1 MLKANSFVD
10 VLKHLVIMAAIVA
23 MLVAGFFYVYLPSTT
38 NHGESISVP
47 KITGMQLPDAEEY
60 LDDQNLLYFVNDSS
74 YSPDRKPF
82 EILTQDPAPG
92 AKVKE
97 GRKIYV
103 SVNMKNPPMIKMP
116 KLIDGSVK
124 NAELILKSYDLR
136 KGQITYVPDLQ
147 QNAVLKQFVNGR
159 EIKPGEMIPK
169 GSVVDLH
176 VGDGLG
182 NTEFEIPDVVGMPVD
197 EASVLL
203 VGQGLQIGN
212 IIYEPGSTEDPGTIV
227 RQRPFAEVGAKIRV
241 GELVDL
247 WVAGEEPVQ
256 VQGIE

>member
-1 MLKANSFVD
+1 MFKAKSF
-10 VLKHLVIMAAIVA
+10 LGVIMHLLIMGVIVA
-23 MLVAGFFYVYLPSTT
+23 ALILGFFYFYLPSTT

-47 KITGMQLPDAEEY
+47 KITGLQLADAEAVLEEQS
-60 LDDQNLLYFVNDSS
+60 LRYFINDST
-74 YSPDRKPF
+74 YRPDQKPF
-82 EILTQDPAPG
+82 EVLTQDPAPG
-92 AKVKE
+92 QKVKE
-97 GRKIYV
+97 NRKIYI

-136 KGQITYVPDLQ
+136 KGKITFVPDLQ
-147 QNAVLKQFVNGR
+147 QNAVLKQFVDGK
-159 EIKPGEMIPK
+159 EVKPGEMIPK

-182 NTEFEIPDVVGMPVD
+182 ETEFEMPKVVGMPVD

-212 IIYEPGSTEDPGTIV
+212 IFYVQGSGEPDGTV
-227 RQRPFAEVGAKIRV
+227 VKQRPYAEVGARIRV

-247 WVAGEEPVQ
+247 WVAGQEPVQ
-256 VQGIE
+256 GID

>member
-1 MLKANSFVD
+1 MGV
-10 VLKHLVIMAAIVA
+10 IVA
-23 MLVAGFFYVYLPSTT
+23 ALVLGFFYFYLPSTT

-47 KITGMQLPDAEEY
+47 KITGLQLQDAETLLEE
-60 LDDQNLLYFVNDSS
+60 QNLRYFINDST
-74 YSPDRKPF
+74 YKPDQKPF

-97 GRKIYV
+97 DRKIYI

-136 KGQITYVPDLQ
+136 KGKITYVPDLQ
-147 QNAVLKQFVNGR
+147 QNAVLKQFVNGK
-159 EIKPGEMIPK
+159 EVKPGDMVPK
-169 GSVVDLH
+169 GALVDLH

-182 NTEFEIPDVVGMPVD
+182 ETEFEMPSVVGMPVD

-212 IIYEPGSTEDPGTIV
+212 IIYVQGSQEPDGTV
-227 RQRPFAEVGAKIRV
+227 LKQRPFAEVGAKIRV

-247 WVAGEEPVQ
+247 WVAGNEP

>member
-1 MLKANSFVD
+1 MFKANSFLD
-10 VLKHLVIMAAIVA
+10 VVKHLLIMGAIVA
-23 MLVAGFFYVYLPSTT
+23 ALVLGFFYYYLPATT
-38 NHGESISVP
+38 NHGETISVP
-47 KITGMQLPDAEEY
+47 KITGMQLQDAEEL
-60 LDDQNLLYFVNDSS
+60 LDEQSLRYFINDST
-74 YSPDRKPF
+74 YKPDQKPF

-97 GRKIYV
+97 DRKIYI

-136 KGQITYVPDLQ
+136 KGKITYVPDLQ
-147 QNAVLKQFVNGR
+147 QNAVLKQFINGK
-159 EIKPGEMIPK
+159 EVKPGDMVPK
-169 GSVVDLH
+169 GSLVDLH

-182 NTEFEIPDVVGMPVD
+182 NTEFEMPSVIGMPVD

-212 IIYEPGSTEDPGTIV
+212 IIYVQGSDEPDGTV
-227 RQRPFAEVGAKIRV
+227 LKQRPFAEVGAKIRV

-247 WVAGEEPVQ
+247 WVAGQEP

>member
-1 MLKANSFVD
+1 MFKANSFLD
-10 VLKHLVIMAAIVA
+10 VVKHLLIMGVIVA
-23 MLVAGFFYVYLPSTT
+23 ALILGFFYYYLPSTT

-47 KITGMQLPDAEEY
+47 KITGMQLQDADALLEEQS
-60 LDDQNLLYFVNDSS
+60 LRYFINDST
-74 YSPDRKPF
+74 YKPDQKPF

-97 GRKIYV
+97 DRKIYI

-136 KGQITYVPDLQ
+136 KGKITYVPDLQ
-147 QNAVLKQFVNGR
+147 QNAVLKQFVGGR
-159 EIKPGEMIPK
+159 EVKPGEMVPK
-169 GSVVDLH
+169 GALVDLH

-182 NTEFEIPDVVGMPVD
+182 NTEFEMPSVVGMPVD

-212 IIYEPGSTEDPGTIV
+212 IIYVQGSDEPNGTV
-227 RQRPFAEVGAKIRV
+227 LKQRPFAEVGAKIRV

-247 WVAGEEPVQ
+247 WVAGQEPVQ
-256 VQGIE
+256 GID

>member
-1 MLKANSFVD
+1 MFKSNSFVD
-10 VLKHLVIMAAIVA
+10 VLKHLAVMAAIVA
-23 MLVAGFFYVYLPSTT
+23 VLIIGFFYVYLPATT

-47 KITGMQLPDAEEY
+47 KIEGMQLADAEE
-60 LDDQNLLYFVNDSS
+60 LLEDQNLRYYINDSS
-74 YSPDRKPF
+74 YKPGLKPF
-82 EILTQDPAPG
+82 QILTQDPAPG

-97 GRKIYV
+97 DRKIYI

-136 KGQITYVPDLQ
+136 KGKLTYVPDLQ
-147 QNAVLKQFVNGR
+147 QGAVLKQFVNGK
-159 EIKPGEMIPK
+159 EVKPGDMIPK
-169 GSVVDLH
+169 GSIVDLH

-182 NTEFEIPDVVGMPVD
+182 NSEFEMPNVVDMPVD

-212 IIYEPGSTEDPGTIV
+212 IIYVQGSDKKDGTV
-227 RQRPFAEVGAKIRV
+227 LKQRPFAEVGAKIRV
-241 GELVDL
+241 GEMVDL
-247 WVAGEEPVQ
+247 WVAGHEPI
-256 VQGIE
+256 QGIE

>member
-1 MLKANSFVD
+1 M
-10 VLKHLVIMAAIVA
+10 
-23 MLVAGFFYVYLPSTT
+23 
-38 NHGESISVP
+38 P
-47 KITGMQLPDAEEY
+47 KITGMQLQDADALLEEQS
-60 LDDQNLLYFVNDSS
+60 LRYFINDST
-74 YSPDRKPF
+74 YKPDQKPF

-97 GRKIYV
+97 DRKIYI

-136 KGQITYVPDLQ
+136 KGKITYVPDLQ
-147 QNAVLKQFVNGR
+147 QNAVLKQFVGGR
-159 EIKPGEMIPK
+159 EVKPGEMVPK
-169 GSVVDLH
+169 GALVDLH

-182 NTEFEIPDVVGMPVD
+182 NTEFEMPSVVGMPVD

-212 IIYEPGSTEDPGTIV
+212 IIYVQGSDEPNGTV
-227 RQRPFAEVGAKIRV
+227 LKQRPFAEVGAKIRV

-247 WVAGEEPVQ
+247 WVAGQEPVQ
-256 VQGIE
+256 GID

>member
-1 MLKANSFVD
+1 MYQANSFLD
-10 VLKHLVIMAAIVA
+10 VVKHLVVMGVIVA
-23 MLVAGFFYVYLPSTT
+23 ALVLGFFYFYLPSTT

-47 KITGMQLPDAEEY
+47 KITGMQLQDAEE
-60 LDDQNLLYFVNDSS
+60 LLEEQDLLYFINDST
-74 YSPDRKPF
+74 YKPDQKPF
-82 EILTQDPAPG
+82 EVLTQDPAPG

-97 GRKIYV
+97 GRKIYI

-124 NAELILKSYDLR
+124 NAELILKSYDLK

-147 QNAVLKQFVNGR
+147 ENAVLKQYVGGK
-159 EIKPGEMIPK
+159 EVKPGDPVPK
-169 GSVVDLH
+169 GAVVDLH

-182 NTEFEIPDVVGMPVD
+182 NTEFEMPSVVGMPVD

-212 IIYEPGSTEDPGTIV
+212 IIYVQGSDEPDGIV
-227 RQRPFAEVGAKIRV
+227 LKQRPFADVGAKIRV

-247 WVAGEEPVQ
+247 WVAGREPVE
-256 VQGIE
+256 GIE

>member
-1 MLKANSFVD
+1 MA
-10 VLKHLVIMAAIVA
+10 VLVTALIF
-23 MLVAGFFYVYLPSTT
+23 GFFYLYLPATT

-47 KITGMQLPDAEEY
+47 KIAGMQLPDAEALLE
-60 LDDQNLLYFVNDSS
+60 DQNLRYYVNDSS
-74 YSPDRKPF
+74 FNSNLKPF
-82 EILTQDPAPG
+82 TILTQDPAPG

-97 GRKIYV
+97 DRKIYI

-124 NAELILKSYDLR
+124 NAELILKSYDLK
-136 KGQITYVPDLQ
+136 KGKITYVPDLQ
-147 QNAVLKQFVNGR
+147 QNAVLKQFVSGK
-159 EIKPGEMIPK
+159 EVKPGELIPK

-182 NTEFEIPDVVGMPVD
+182 NTEFEVPKVVGMPVD

-203 VGQGLQIGN
+203 VGQGLQIGT
-212 IIYEPGSTEDPGTIV
+212 IIYVPGSEEPEGTV
-227 RQRPFAEVGAKIRV
+227 VKQRPFADVNAKIRV

-256 VQGIE
+256 GIE

>member
-1 MLKANSFVD
+1 M
-10 VLKHLVIMAAIVA
+10 
-23 MLVAGFFYVYLPSTT
+23 
-38 NHGESISVP
+38 P
-47 KITGMQLPDAEEY
+47 KITGMQLTDAEEL
-60 LDDQNLLYFVNDSS
+60 LDEQSLRYYINDST
-74 YSPDRKPF
+74 YKPDQKPF

-97 GRKIYV
+97 DRKIYI
-103 SVNMKNPPMIKMP
+103 SINMKNPPMIKMP

-136 KGQITYVPDLQ
+136 KGKITYVPDLQ

-159 EIKPGEMIPK
+159 EIKPGDMVPK
-169 GSVVDLH
+169 GAVVDLH

-182 NTEFEIPDVVGMPVD
+182 NTEFEVPNVVGMPVD
-197 EASVLL
+197 EASILL
-203 VGQGLQIGN
+203 AGQGLQVGN
-212 IIYEPGSTEDPGTIV
+212 IFYDPSSTEPTGTV
-227 RQRPFAEVGAKIRV
+227 VKQRPFAEVNAKIRV

-247 WVAGEEPVQ
+247 WVSGQES

>member
-1 MLKANSFVD
+1 MFKANSPAD
-10 VLKHLVIMAAIVA
+10 VLKHLAIMGAIVA
-23 MLVAGFFYVYLPSTT
+23 LLIIGFFYVYLPSST

-47 KITGMQLPDAEEY
+47 KIAGMQLADAEEL
-60 LDDQNLLYFVNDSS
+60 LDEQRLRYFVNDSS
-74 YSPDRKPF
+74 YNPNVKPF
-82 EILTQDPAPG
+82 TILTQDPAPG

-97 GRKIYV
+97 GRKIYI

-136 KGQITYVPDLQ
+136 RGKITYVPDLQ
-147 QNAVLKQFVNGR
+147 QNAVLKQLVNGR
-159 EIKPGEMIPK
+159 EVKPGEMVPK
-169 GSVVDLH
+169 GSLVDLH

-182 NTEFEIPDVVGMPVD
+182 NTEFEVPNVVGMPVD

-212 IIYEPGSTEDPGTIV
+212 IIYVQGSEEADGTV
-227 RQRPFAEVGAKIRV
+227 LKQRPFAEVNAKIRV

-247 WVAGEEPVQ
+247 WVAGQEP

>member
-1 MLKANSFVD
+1 MFKTNSFVD
-10 VLKHLVIMAAIVA
+10 VLKHLAVMLAIVA
-23 MLVAGFFYVYLPSTT
+23 VLVIGFFYVYLPSTT

-47 KITGMQLPDAEEY
+47 KIEGMQLADAEE
-60 LDDQNLLYFVNDSS
+60 LLEDQNLRYYINDST
-74 YSPDRKPF
+74 YKPDLKPF
-82 EILTQDPAPG
+82 QILTQDPSPG

-97 GRKIYV
+97 DRKIYI

-124 NAELILKSYDLR
+124 NAELILKSYDLK
-136 KGQITYVPDLQ
+136 KGKLTYVPDLQ
-147 QNAVLKQFVNGR
+147 QGAILKQFVNGK
-159 EIKPGEMIPK
+159 EVKPGDMIPK
-169 GSVVDLH
+169 GSVIDLH

-182 NTEFEIPDVVGMPVD
+182 NSEFEMPTVVGMPVD

-212 IIYEPGSTEDPGTIV
+212 IIYVPGSDEADGTV
-227 RQRPFAEVGAKIRV
+227 LKQRPFAEVGAKIRV

-247 WVAGEEPVQ
+247 WVAGREPLE
-256 VQGIE
+256 GIE

>member
-1 MLKANSFVD
+1 MFKTNSFLGVIG
-10 VLKHLVIMAAIVA
+10 HLLIMGVIVA
-23 MLVAGFFYVYLPSTT
+23 ALILGFFYYYLPSTT

-47 KITGMQLPDAEEY
+47 KITGMQLQDADQLLEE
-60 LDDQNLLYFVNDSS
+60 QNLRYYINDST
-74 YSPDRKPF
+74 YKPDQKPF
-82 EILTQDPAPG
+82 QILTQDPAPG

-97 GRKIYV
+97 NRKIYI

-116 KLIDGSVK
+116 RLIDGSVK

-136 KGQITYVPDLQ
+136 KGKITYVPDLQ
-147 QNAVLKQFVNGR
+147 QNAVLKQFVDGK
-159 EIKPGEMIPK
+159 EVKPGDMVPK
-169 GSVVDLH
+169 GALVDLH

-182 NTEFEIPDVVGMPVD
+182 ETEFEMPEVIGMPVD

-212 IIYEPGSTEDPGTIV
+212 IIYVQGSSEPDGTV
-227 RQRPFAEVGAKIRV
+227 LKQRPYAEVGAKIRV

-247 WVAGEEPVQ
+247 WVAGQEP

>member
-1 MLKANSFVD
+1 MLKSNSFVG
-10 VLKHLVIMAAIVA
+10 VLIHLALMGVIVGL
-23 MLVAGFFYVYLPSTT
+23 LVFGFFYLYLPETT
-38 NHGESISVP
+38 NHGETISVP

-60 LDDQNLLYFVNDSS
+60 LEEQNLRYFVNDSS
-74 YSPDRKPF
+74 YNPERKPF
-82 EILTQDPAPG
+82 EILTQDPAAG

-97 GRKIYV
+97 NRKIYI
-103 SVNMKNPPMIKMP
+103 SINMKNPPMIKMP

-124 NAELILKSYDLR
+124 NAELILKSYNLR
-136 KGQITYVPDLQ
+136 KGKITNVPDLQ
-147 QNAVLKQFVNGR
+147 HGAVLKQFVNGK
-159 EIKPGEMIPK
+159 EVKPGDLVPK
-169 GSVVDLH
+169 GAVVDLH

-182 NTEFEIPDVVGMPVD
+182 NTEFEVPSVVNMPLD

-212 IIYEPGSTEDPGTIV
+212 IIYVQGSGKSDGTII
-227 RQRPFAEVGAKIRV
+227 RQRPIAEVGAKIRM

-256 VQGIE
+256 GID

>member
-1 MLKANSFVD
+1 MGV
-10 VLKHLVIMAAIVA
+10 IVA
-23 MLVAGFFYVYLPSTT
+23 ALILGFFYYYLPSTT

-47 KITGMQLPDAEEY
+47 KITGMQLQDADALLEEQS
-60 LDDQNLLYFVNDSS
+60 LRYFINDST
-74 YSPDRKPF
+74 YKPDQKPF

-97 GRKIYV
+97 DRKIYI

-136 KGQITYVPDLQ
+136 KGKITYVPDLQ
-147 QNAVLKQFVNGR
+147 QNAVLKQFVGGR
-159 EIKPGEMIPK
+159 EVKPGEMVPK
-169 GSVVDLH
+169 GALVDLH

-182 NTEFEIPDVVGMPVD
+182 NTEFEMPSVVGMPVD

-212 IIYEPGSTEDPGTIV
+212 IIYVQGSDEPNGTV
-227 RQRPFAEVGAKIRV
+227 LKQRPFAEVGAKIRV

-247 WVAGEEPVQ
+247 WVAGQEPVQ
-256 VQGIE
+256 GID